1 MNKVTMIEELRGEF
15 GTMEE
20 AAQYFQTS
28 REILYQSLN
37 GKGARAV
44 RLALAKYFNLYP
56 SEIWQ
61 DNTRTRVLDDYEM
74 MERMQ

>member
-1 MNKVTMIEELRGEF
+1 MNKVTMIEELWGEF

-37 GKGARAV
+37 GK
-44 RLALAKYFNLYP
+44 
-56 SEIWQ
+56 
-61 DNTRTRVLDDYEM
+61 
-74 MERMQ
+74 